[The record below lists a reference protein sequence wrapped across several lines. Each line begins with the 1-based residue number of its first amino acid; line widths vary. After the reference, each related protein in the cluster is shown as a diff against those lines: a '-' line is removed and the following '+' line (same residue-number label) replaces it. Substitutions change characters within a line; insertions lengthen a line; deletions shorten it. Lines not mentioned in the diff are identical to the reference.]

1 MNTPDFL
8 KILHQP
14 ELMESVQVDSLEE
27 VVNSFPYFQAARV
40 LYLKGLKNQNSF
52 RYNLNLKNTA
62 AHTTDRSVLF
72 HFITSDT
79 FLDNL
84 AQKKESDFIESIEL
98 VDLQVIENI
107 EKQVN
112 KTNIEEENDRLI
124 SETKKIDKEENKV
137 FYFEIDK
144 KEKIDEELIDLANY
158 TDDNFDMDFSINFE
172 PTTESIESEIP
183 ASTEEPEEIIS
194 ESTDAV
200 TETTKSILDIPEKK
214 AEATV
219 TEILLKAATEK
230 DEHKPA
236 HFHKGEMHSF
246 MEWLQLSS
254 FKPIDRS
261 KEPNIDLD
269 KAKKQDLIDRF
280 IISNPKISKISDEPV
295 NKELEAT
302 DELETDAIMTETL
315 AHLYEQQ
322 KKYDSAIK
330 AYEIL
335 GLKFPEKSSFFADQ
349 IERLKKLSKK

>member
-14 ELMESVQVDSLEE
+14 ELMESEQVDSLEE

-79 FLDNL
+79 FLDSL

-107 EKQVN
+107 ENQVG
-112 KTNIEEENDRLI
+112 KTDIEAEVDRFIAETKKLEEEN
-124 SETKKIDKEENKV
+124 KA
-137 FYFEIDK
+137 FYFEIDEE
-144 KEKIDEELIDLANY
+144 EKIDEEQIDFSAY
-158 TDDNFDMDFSINFE
+158 SGKIFDTDLSINFE
-172 PTTESIESEIP
+172 PTTESDESETHFSID
-183 ASTEEPEEIIS
+183 EPEELIN
-194 ESTDAV
+194 ESTENTLESSDEEVEENVA
-200 TETTKSILDIPEKK
+200 
-214 AEATV
+214 
-219 TEILLKAATEK
+219 EILLKAADEK
-230 DEHKPA
+230 DGHKPV
-236 HFHKGEMHSF
+236 HFQKGEMHSF

-261 KEPNIDLD
+261 KEPDIDLE

-280 IISNPKISKISDEPV
+280 ISTNPKISKISDEPV
-295 NKELEAT
+295 NKDMEAT